1 MKVETTYII
10 LESNK
15 SGDRLETFKT
25 KHGIQIR
32 IPNQK
37 KNQSSDI
44 SNPLERSGR
53 YVHVYKVI
61 ALSLNTILIYV
72 IILIKFTF

>member
-15 SGDRLETFKT
+15 SGDRLDTFKT

-37 KNQSSDI
+37 KK
-44 SNPLERSGR
+44 SNVR
-53 YVHVYKVI
+53 YK
-61 ALSLNTILIYV
+61 
-72 IILIKFTF
+72 

>member
-1 MKVETTYII
+1 MKEKQHII

-15 SGDRLETFKT
+15 SGDRLDTFKT

-32 IPNQK
+32 IPNQKK